1 MKSYNF
7 FECCDVMM
15 TRLPFDSSPQV
26 SSGLALLLI
35 IVLSSLVG
43 WLTVSASA
51 DIIRNVKDSPLA
63 NIEERPA
70 FMDVKAGN

>member
-1 MKSYNF
+1 MI
-7 FECCDVMM
+7 

-35 IVLSSLVG
+35 IVLSGVVG
-43 WLTVSASA
+43 WLTVSASQ
-51 DIIRNVKDSPLA
+51 DIIQNIKDSSLV

-70 FMDVKAGN
+70 FVDMNAGN